1 MSYEA
6 TGTIKLVMDLQ
17 TFDSGFTK
25 REFVITTKEQY
36 PQELKFELVKDKTSL
51 IDNYKQGDDV
61 KVSFNLRGNEY
72 NGRYYVN
79 LGAWRIEANTAV
91 SAPPPLDPIPNA
103 EPAQPAPAPSQAPPL
118 PEDDD
123 LPF

>member
-6 TGTIKLVMDLQ
+6 TGTIKLIMDTQ

-25 REFVITTKEQY
+25 REFVVTTKEQY
-36 PQELKFELVKDKTSL
+36 PQDLKFELVKDRISL
-51 IDNYKQGDDV
+51 IERFSTGDDV
-61 KVSFNLRGNEY
+61 KVSFNLRGNEF
-72 NGRYYVN
+72 NGRYFVN
-79 LGAWRIEANTAV
+79 LGAWKIDANVAV
-91 SAPPPLDPIPNA
+91 TTPPPMDPIPGNS
-103 EPAQPAPAPSQAPPL
+103 PAPEPTSVPPL

>member
-1 MSYEA
+1 MSYEV
-6 TGTIKLVMDLQ
+6 TGTIKAVMDLQ

-25 REFVITTKEQY
+25 REFVVTTKEQY
-36 PQELKFELVKDKTSL
+36 PQDLKFELVKDKTSL
-51 IDNYKQGDDV
+51 IDSYKKGDDV
-61 KVSFNLRGNEY
+61 KVSFNIRGNEY

-79 LGAWRIEANTAV
+79 LGAWRIEANTPV
-91 SAPPPLDPIPNA
+91 SAPPPLDPIPSTTQA
-103 EPAQPAPAPSQAPPL
+103 APAPTSAPPL